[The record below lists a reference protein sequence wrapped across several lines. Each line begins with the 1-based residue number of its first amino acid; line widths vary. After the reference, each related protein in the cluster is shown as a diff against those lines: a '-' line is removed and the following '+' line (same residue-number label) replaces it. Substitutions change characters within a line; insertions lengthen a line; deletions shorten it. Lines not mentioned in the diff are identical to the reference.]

1 MTAFT
6 PEQRTILRAITRII
20 SVHLGELVNL
30 IQRTNMQLVTL
41 HNILGEKGVI
51 TADEWN
57 SAIAEVRAAF
67 AVDLARSEEH
77 TSELQSRSDLVCR
90 LLLEKKKEKID

>member
-1 MTAFT
+1 M
-6 PEQRTILRAITRII
+6 
-20 SVHLGELVNL
+20 HLGELVNL

-67 AVDLARSEEH
+67 AVDLATNSQLQALND
-77 TSELQSRSDLVCR
+77 ELGR
-90 LLLEKKKEKID
+90 LLDGGQGGSPSGAQASP